1 MNRTFI
7 YNIGQRLVTVCRQHL
22 VVCACLVLTAFVVVS
37 CANPGSG
44 PDGGPYD
51 ETPPK
56 IMAMSPVLGNTN
68 TKETKV
74 TLTFD
79 EYIKLENAAEKIIVS
94 PPQIEMPEIKA
105 LGKKISVKLLD
116 TLKQNTTYTIDFS
129 DAIEDNNEGNPMGQ
143 FTYYFSTGKNVDTME
158 VAGNVLAAENLEPI
172 KGILVGL
179 HSDTTDTAFTTKPFD
194 RVARTDGNGR
204 FVIKGVAP
212 GNYRIYALKDMDGDF
227 KMSRGEM
234 LSFSKDIV
242 TPGSYPDLRYD
253 TLWVDTIRYD
263 TIISVGY
270 THYTPDNL
278 ILRAFTEKRTD
289 RQLLKTQRDQPEWF
303 RAYFT
308 APSQHIPTIK
318 GFNFDEKDAFLE
330 QRNATNDTIT
340 YWLRNLKHFPEVDT
354 LHFAYT
360 YEAFDDSTQQNYLRT
375 DTLELVP
382 RNTLA
387 RRLKQQKEDM
397 EKWEKKREKRHKR
410 GDFSDEQPP
419 VEHLKI
425 SKINGGKLAPDR
437 NVLIS
442 LQEPLVK
449 ADTAMIHLLLL
460 KDSLKIESPY
470 MLIRDSLNLTEY
482 TLMGEW
488 RPGQQYELQIDS
500 AAFVG
505 LSGKVNMSTKENIR
519 IPKMEEYGALFLILP
534 DAAPNAVIHFLSSDS
549 KIVRTIKV
557 KDGRADLFYIN
568 PGKYYL
574 RMFNDVNGN
583 GKWDTGKYE
592 EGLQPE
598 EVFYFPSEIQVR
610 ANWDIEQTWRV
621 KDLPIIKQ
629 KPKELIKQKEEK
641 KKTPKSR
648 NAERLRQKGRR

>member
-1 MNRTFI
+1 MNKTLI
-7 YNIGQRLVTVCRQHL
+7 YNIGHLILATFRQHL
-22 VVCACLVLTAFVVVS
+22 AVGCCLILASILVVS

-44 PDGGPYD
+44 PVGGPYD
-51 ETPPK
+51 ETPPQ

-79 EYIKLENAAEKIIVS
+79 EYIKMENAAEKVIVS

-105 LGKKISVKLLD
+105 MGRKISVKLLD

-143 FTYYFSTGKNVDTME
+143 FTYYFSTGQTVDTME
-158 VAGNVLAAENLEPI
+158 VSGNVLAADNLEPI

-194 RVARTDGNGR
+194 RVARTNGDGR
-204 FVIKGVAP
+204 FTIKGVAP

-234 LSFSKDIV
+234 LSFSKEII

-270 THYTPDNL
+270 THYTPDEL

-289 RQLLKTQRDQPEWF
+289 RQLLKVQREQPEWF

-308 APSQHIPTIK
+308 APSKHLPTIK
-318 GFNFDEKDAFLE
+318 GLNFDEKDAFVE

-340 YWLRNLKHFPEVDT
+340 YWLRDFKHFPQVDT

-360 YEAFDDSTQQNYLRT
+360 FEAFDDSTQQNYLRT
-375 DTLELVP
+375 DTLELIP

-387 RRLKQQKEDM
+387 RRLKQQKEDL

-425 SKINGGKLAPDR
+425 ERVTNGKLAPDK
-437 NVLIS
+437 NVRIV
-442 LQEPLVK
+442 LQEPLVM
-449 ADTAMIHLLLL
+449 ADTALIHLLLV

-505 LSGKVNMSTKENIR
+505 LSGKVNLKTKQDIR

-534 DAAPNAVIHFLSSDS
+534 DADPTAVIHFMNSD
-549 KIVRTIKV
+549 KVIRTIKV
-557 KDGRADLFYIN
+557 KDGRADLFYID

-574 RMFNDVNGN
+574 RMFNDSNGN
-583 GKWDTGKYE
+583 GRWDTGNYA
-592 EGLQPE
+592 EGIQPE
-598 EVFYFPSEIQVR
+598 EVFYFPSDIQVR
-610 ANWDIEQTWRV
+610 ANWDIEQTWRA
-621 KDLPIIKQ
+621 KELPIIKQ
-629 KPKELIKQKEEK
+629 KPRELIKQKEEK

-648 NAERLRQKGRR
+648 NAERLRQLGRR